1 MSCTA
6 ATSPPSGTYA
16 AKRRGREGE
25 DAVAAWWQARGWRVL
40 ARNYCGRGFEIDL
53 IVSKARTLSFVEVKA
68 RQCDLLHT
76 LDEFITPRKR
86 KALQRGAQHF
96 IAKQQPEAEHYRFDL
111 CLYNA
116 QGKVTVLPDV
126 LAE

>member
-6 ATSPPSGTYA
+6 ATSLPSRTSA

-25 DAVAAWWQARGWRVL
+25 EAVAAWWQARGWRVL

-53 IVSKARTLSFVEVKA
+53 IVNKARTLAFVEVKT
-68 RQCDLLHT
+68 RQRDLLHT
-76 LDEFITPRKR
+76 LDEFITTRKR
-86 KALQRGAQHF
+86 KALQLGAQYF
-96 IAKQQPEAEHYRFDL
+96 IAEHQPDADHYRFDL